1 MKKTGRCPMDE
12 RTAMASNPVHLKVA
26 DQIASTLRRYGV
38 QYAFGIPGN
47 DVLEIVRACEEC
59 GIRFVLGKSEPSCA
73 FMADAVWQLTG
84 RPAVLITALGPGL
97 ANAISGIA
105 GALQERTA
113 LVVISGEM
121 TTANQGLYS
130 HQALDHVALARPV
143 TKYAER
149 LNPRRAAQ
157 QTAKALDIA
166 LSHPAGPVLLNVAA
180 DHGRAPSPD
189 DDQHRPIPFSP
200 LVLAPDA
207 VDSLRAILD
216 GARRPLALVGHGA
229 VNRAKTAQAVRLFTE
244 ARHLPVLTTYRAKG
258 VVDERGPLS
267 LGAVGLSPIM
277 DALSAERVSE
287 ADLLILIGF
296 DPIELRDTWLDAWPH
311 SKPVIS
317 IDQGPL
323 NHRMLPIG
331 QAAYGDVPSIL
342 GQLMPCGPRVAS
354 GWSRKEIAAHRAK
367 IAAIVKPREPAGR
380 ISPAA
385 LFHAVDRRLAR
396 NWLLTADVGAHRI
409 LANHVIR
416 CRQPGQL
423 LQSNGLGCMGY
434 SLAAA
439 IASQLVFPQ
448 RPVLA
453 LVGDGGLL
461 MSLGELATAAKHN
474 LPLIV
479 VVLNDASLSL
489 IGLKQA
495 KAGLAARATDFA
507 SPRFDGIA
515 AGFGAHGVRVG
526 SLAEFETALDEALA
540 ASKLT
545 LIDALIDPREYREQM

>member
-1 MKKTGRCPMDE
+1 MKTRRRPRDGE
-12 RTAMASNPVHLKVA
+12 AAMASNPAGLKVA

-38 QYAFGIPGN
+38 QYAFGIPGS

-97 ANAISGIA
+97 ANALSGIA

-121 TTANQGLYS
+121 ATDHQGLYN

-180 DHGRAPSPD
+180 DHGRAPVSGD
-189 DDQHRPIPFSP
+189 DRHDPPPP
-200 LVLAPDA
+200 LPSVLAPDA
-207 VDSLRAILD
+207 ADSLRAILD
-216 GARRPLALVGHGA
+216 GARRPLALVGRCCPNGA
-229 VNRAKTAQAVRLFTE
+229 RTAQAIRLFSE
-244 ARHLPVLTTYRAKG
+244 ARNLPVLTTYKAKG

-267 LGAVGLSPIM
+267 LGAVGLSPTV
-277 DALSAERVSE
+277 DALSAERVAE
-287 ADLLILIGF
+287 ADLLVLIGF
-296 DPIELRDTWLDAWPH
+296 DPIELRDGWLDAWPH

-317 IDQGPL
+317 IDRGPL
-323 NHRMLPIG
+323 NHRMFPIG
-331 QAAYGDVPSIL
+331 RAAYGDVPSIL
-342 GQLMPCGPRVAS
+342 RQLTPCGPRTVS
-354 GWSRKEIAAHRAK
+354 CWSRKELADHRAK
-367 IAAIVKPREPAGR
+367 IAAIVKPRDPARR

-385 LFHAVDRRLAR
+385 LFHAVDRRLTR

-434 SLAAA
+434 SLPSA
-439 IASQLVFPQ
+439 IAAQLVFPR

-461 MSLGELATAAKHN
+461 MSLGELTTAAKYN
-474 LPLIV
+474 LPLVV
-479 VVLNDASLSL
+479 VVLDDASLSL

-495 KAGLAARATDFA
+495 KAGLAARATDLA
-507 SPRFDGIA
+507 SPRFDRIA

-526 SLAEFETALDEALA
+526 SLSEFEAALDKALA
-540 ASKLT
+540 AGKFT
-545 LIDALIDPREYREQM
+545 LIDALIDPQEYQEQM